1 MTRINVEIAEAAR
14 TTGLVA
20 RKQQENKAKASL
32 HGLQFIHDNAGRL
45 YSDLVHADPRPLQ
58 PGPKGSR
65 TMTDLDLIDRKIV
78 AELMR
83 DATLPVAQIADKVGL
98 SQTPCWKRIQKLEAN
113 GVLTGRVAL
122 ADPTR
127 LGFGLTVFVSIE
139 AADHSADWR
148 KAFAK
153 ATESIP
159 EIMEVYRMA
168 GEIDYLLRVAVAD
181 MMAFDRLYKR
191 LTDAV
196 PIKNVTSHF
205 AMERMKFTTAY
216 PVDTVSR

>member
-1 MTRINVEIAEAAR
+1 
-14 TTGLVA
+14 
-20 RKQQENKAKASL
+20 
-32 HGLQFIHDNAGRL
+32 
-45 YSDLVHADPRPLQ
+45 
-58 PGPKGSR
+58 
-65 TMTDLDLIDRKIV
+65 MTDLDLIDRKIV

-83 DATLPVAQIADKVGL
+83 DATLPIAQIADKAGL
-98 SQTPCWKRIQKLEAN
+98 SQTPCWKRIQKLEAS

-122 ADPTR
+122 ADPTK
-127 LGFGLTVFVSIE
+127 LGFGLTVFVGIE
-139 AADHSADWR
+139 APDHSVDWR
-148 KAFAK
+148 ESFAK
-153 ATESIP
+153 ATEAIP

-181 MMAFDRLYKR
+181 MQAYDRLYKR

-216 PVDTVSR
+216 PVDTLTR